1 MTTYVNCV
9 PETPSIS
16 EVIGNANESLYGM
29 NMNLPQNVSTPINN
43 LQFQGIQPRTLAA
56 HSGFVSGIQPIRH
69 ENMNFTIASPPSYMQ
84 LPQPRTQF
92 HNQLQPQ
99 QTYEQQQHNIQ
110 TSNSPVINPMTINMI
125 MITIHEINIK
135 LEKLNL
141 LDELNNRMSHMEQK
155 LEKFDYEIKDMRND
169 LKQQSER
176 LKNEEFHNSIIE
188 DRMSKTENAKERLA
202 WENNELR
209 EDILEMRCHSMKYN
223 LLFSGIPEPSSWRD
237 ENTEEVVKEFIQK
250 ELDVDSTTM
259 SFQNVHRLKQ
269 RTDETKTDKYDILN
283 VPNGYNYFCK
293 HRSAFDR
300 KSGGLTIVYKENLKS
315 YLKFHKTKS
324 DFVQWVSISNELLLD
339 DKELLLGCVYIPPEN
354 SKYASKE
361 VFTEIEDELLHLQH
375 NRCNIAL
382 LGDFNAKTR
391 TLDDFVVP
399 DDSLFEVLDNFD
411 DNELLVYLFS
421 EDTSSVNNYGY
432 KLLDFCKRL
441 NIYIGNSRLNGNDK
455 SIGKKACKDVSLV
468 DYFLISSNVFPC
480 VKSFDVLDYNPLYS
494 DVHCGL
500 SVYLHSN
507 VKKNT
512 TKQNVGHCSK
522 SNYIKWN
529 VAKQDEFVE
538 AIFSSQLSFG
548 ELDTIFNEECEGNQ
562 VKHVIDKAVNKIG
575 EIFRNTVKSIFGF
588 KNSTRKKVKP
598 DNKPWYTKSCQEKR
612 KQFNINRKKYNL
624 RKSSVNKQILT
635 RSGREYKK
643 EMKKSYSEHLKKFET
658 QLRNASKTDTK
669 KFWGIL
675 KSFSKFQTSEENNI
689 TLDRLYE
696 YFKDLNNNNE
706 EASVDDFSEIYSQ
719 NDVDLLNSEITD
731 DEIAYGGT
739 GFFMRIKRLFYDLLV
754 MVVNYDMSNWTSGTD
769 EGVIPPNHRAS
780 RFLFDTNRPTLFTMI
795 KRNSMQSLLIAV
807 FVLNGIGEAMAEYK
821 RVCYYTN
828 RAQHRPNSFK
838 YFPENIDPFICTH
851 IIYSFGKI
859 CSSGWTTAW
868 NDEHQVPYAY
878 SGDQW
883 VGYDN
888 VRSVTIKAKYIKEKG
903 LGGAMFWALDID
915 DFTGDACNEGVYP

>member
-1 MTTYVNCV
+1 
-9 PETPSIS
+9 
-16 EVIGNANESLYGM
+16 
-29 NMNLPQNVSTPINN
+29 
-43 LQFQGIQPRTLAA
+43 
-56 HSGFVSGIQPIRH
+56 
-69 ENMNFTIASPPSYMQ
+69 
-84 LPQPRTQF
+84 
-92 HNQLQPQ
+92 
-99 QTYEQQQHNIQ
+99 
-110 TSNSPVINPMTINMI
+110 MI
-125 MITIHEINIK
+125 MNTIHEINIK

-209 EDILEMRCHSMKYN
+209 EDILEMRCHSTKYN
-223 LLFSGIPEPSSWRD
+223 LLFSGIPEPRSWRD

-250 ELDVDSTTM
+250 ELDVDSTT
-259 SFQNVHRLKQ
+259 
-269 RTDETKTDKYDILN
+269 I
-283 VPNGYNYFCK
+283 
-293 HRSAFDR
+293 SAFDR

-361 VFTEIEDELLHLQH
+361 VFTKIEDELLHLQD

-382 LGDFNAKTR
+382 LGDFNAKAR
-391 TLDDFVVP
+391 TLVDFVVP

-411 DNELLVYLFS
+411 DNELLVYLYDYQKLLLHNISLSRFS
-421 EDTSSVNNYGY
+421 EDTSSVNNYRY

-455 SIGKKACKDVSLV
+455 SIGKKTCKDVSLV
-468 DYFLISSNVFPC
+468 DYFLISSNVFPY

-529 VAKQDEFVE
+529 AAKQDEFVE

-562 VKHVIDKAVNKIG
+562 VKNVIDKAVNKIG
-575 EIFRNTVKSIFGF
+575 EIFRNTAKSIFGS
-588 KNSTRKKVKP
+588 KKSTRKKVKP

-696 YFKDLNNNNE
+696 YFKDLNNNDE
-706 EASVDDFSEIYSQ
+706 EASVDDFSEICSQ
-719 NDVDLLNSEITD
+719 NDVDLLNSEITE
-731 DEIAYGGT
+731 DEIVKA
-739 GFFMRIKRLFYDLLV
+739 IKKSD
-754 MVVNYDMSNWTSGTD
+754 
-769 EGVIPPNHRAS
+769 
-780 RFLFDTNRPTLFTMI
+780 
-795 KRNSMQSLLIAV
+795 
-807 FVLNGIGEAMAEYK
+807 
-821 RVCYYTN
+821 
-828 RAQHRPNSFK
+828 
-838 YFPENIDPFICTH
+838 
-851 IIYSFGKI
+851 
-859 CSSGWTTAW
+859 
-868 NDEHQVPYAY
+868 
-878 SGDQW
+878 
-883 VGYDN
+883 
-888 VRSVTIKAKYIKEKG
+888 
-903 LGGAMFWALDID
+903 
-915 DFTGDACNEGVYP
+915 